1 MTTTDELG
9 QPNPWAAI
17 IGPCYRASSIGREL
31 GWTSEQVTAAAASL
45 TLLELK
51 TEDDVLLYPAFQV
64 WDGRLVN
71 GLGEVL
77 QVLSTGTASTWTWA
91 QWLNA
96 AVDDE
101 TGEDAPSAIE
111 QLRAGQLEDVLRDAR
126 HAAAAWS
133 S

>member
-1 MTTTDELG
+1 MTTTDELK

-17 IGPCYRASSIGREL
+17 IGPCYRANSIAREL
-31 GWTSEQVTAAAASL
+31 GWTSEQLAAAVASL
-45 TLLELK
+45 TLLELE
-51 TEDDVLLYPAFQV
+51 TEDGALLYPAFQV
-64 WDGRLVN
+64 WDGQLVR
-71 GLGEVL
+71 GLGDVL

-111 QLRAGQLEDVLRDAR
+111 QLRAGRLDDVLRDAR
-126 HAAAAWS
+126 HAAWSWS